1 LIDRPCR
8 GRYPYAIPPLH
19 SNQKGQANVAEAG
32 STTKTIDLDVPDN
45 EVLYSTRDR
54 VATVTLNRPERMNA
68 TNLTLPYSVSKGMR
82 RAATDPEVR
91 VIVLTGAGKAF
102 CAGADR
108 QRLEAGKVGA
118 PRPVYPPDDPA
129 FFQEISSMLGPDLGG
144 EFMDVRRYS
153 YFMRIGKPIIAAL
166 NGAAAGGGMIPALCA
181 DIRLAA
187 DTMFFTTSFA
197 QRGLIA
203 EHGISWLLPRLVG
216 PSRAL
221 EMLMTARRIGAHEAE
236 AMGLVNKVFPHATF
250 RDDVQAYAV
259 AIARTV
265 SPRSLAVM
273 KAQVWKAMAQS
284 FRDALATADVQLEL
298 SVKTSDY
305 IEGVSHFLEKR
316 AANFPD
322 LDPDRG

>member
-1 LIDRPCR
+1 M
-8 GRYPYAIPPLH
+8 
-19 SNQKGQANVAEAG
+19 AEAA
-32 STTKTIDLDVPDN
+32 STRTIDLDVPDN
-45 EVLYSTRDR
+45 EVLYSLTDR
-54 VATVTLNRPERMNA
+54 VATITLNRPERMNA
-68 TNLTLPYSVSKGMR
+68 TNLTLPYSVSKGMLK
-82 RAATDPEVR
+82 AATDPEVR

-118 PRPVYPPDDPA
+118 PRPVYPPDNPA
-129 FFQEISSMLGPDLGG
+129 FFEAVTSTLGPDLGV
-144 EFMDVRRYS
+144 EFKDVRRYS

-221 EMLMTARRIGAHEAE
+221 EMLMTARRIGAQEAE
-236 AMGLVNKVFPHATF
+236 AMGLVNKVFPQASF
-250 RDDVQAYAV
+250 RDDVQTYAASDRKERV
-259 AIARTV
+259 A
-265 SPRSLAVM
+265 
-273 KAQVWKAMAQS
+273 
-284 FRDALATADVQLEL
+284 ALARGDEGAGVEGDGAEL
-298 SVKTSDY
+298 SRRARDRRRPARAQRQDVRLCRGRQPFSGKT
-305 IEGVSHFLEKR
+305 
-316 AANFPD
+316 
-322 LDPDRG
+322 RG

>member
-32 STTKTIDLDVPDN
+32 STTKIIDLDVPDN
-45 EVLYSTRDR
+45 EVLYSTTDR
-54 VATVTLNRPERMNA
+54 VATITLNRPERMNA
-68 TNLTLPYSVSKGMR
+68 TNLTLPYSVSKGMLK
-82 RAATDPEVR
+82 AATDPEVR

>member
-1 LIDRPCR
+1 M
-8 GRYPYAIPPLH
+8 
-19 SNQKGQANVAEAG
+19 AEAG

-82 RAATDPEVR
+82 RAATDPGVR

-305 IEGVSHFLEKR
+305 IEGVSHFLEER

>member
-1 LIDRPCR
+1 MT
-8 GRYPYAIPPLH
+8 
-19 SNQKGQANVAEAG
+19 VAEVVP
-32 STTKTIDLDVPDN
+32 SPTRTIDLEVPDN
-45 EVLYSTRDR
+45 EVLYSIRDR
-54 VATVTLNRPERMNA
+54 VATITLNRPERMNA
-68 TNLTLPYSVSKGMR
+68 TNLTLPYSVSKGMLK
-82 RAATDPEVR
+82 AAADPEVR

-129 FFQEISSMLGPDLGG
+129 FFAAVTSKLGPDLGG

-181 DIRLAA
+181 DIRLAS

-221 EMLMTARRIGAHEAE
+221 EMMMTARRVGAQDAE
-236 AMGLVNKVFPHATF
+236 AMGLVNKVFPHASF
-250 RDDVQAYAV
+250 REDVQAYA
-259 AIARTV
+259 ATIGKTV

-322 LDPDRG
+322 LDPERG

>member
-1 LIDRPCR
+1 M
-8 GRYPYAIPPLH
+8 
-19 SNQKGQANVAEAG
+19 AEAAN
-32 STTKTIDLDVPDN
+32 TTKEIDLEVPDN
-45 EVLYSTRDR
+45 EVLYSIRDR
-54 VATVTLNRPERMNA
+54 VATITLNRPERMNA
-68 TNLTLPYSVSKGMR
+68 TNLTLPYSVSKGMLK
-82 RAATDPEVR
+82 AATDAQVR

-129 FFQEISSMLGPDLGG
+129 FFAAVTSKLGPDLGG

-181 DIRLAA
+181 DIRLAS

-197 QRGLIA
+197 MRGLIA

-221 EMLMTARRIGAHEAE
+221 EMMMTARRVSAQEAE
-236 AMGLVNKVFPHATF
+236 TMGLVNKVFPHATF
-250 RDDVQAYAV
+250 RDDVQTYAAV
-259 AIARTV
+259 IAKTV

-305 IEGVSHFLEKR
+305 VEGVSHFLEKR
-316 AANFPD
+316 PATFPD
-322 LDPDRG
+322 LDPERG

>member
-1 LIDRPCR
+1 ML
-8 GRYPYAIPPLH
+8 
-19 SNQKGQANVAEAG
+19 K
-32 STTKTIDLDVPDN
+32 
-45 EVLYSTRDR
+45 
-54 VATVTLNRPERMNA
+54 
-68 TNLTLPYSVSKGMR
+68 
-82 RAATDPEVR
+82 AATDPEVR

-129 FFQEISSMLGPDLGG
+129 FFETVTSTLGPDLGV
-144 EFMDVRRYS
+144 EFLDVRRYS

-221 EMLMTARRIGAHEAE
+221 EMLMTARRIPAQEAE
-236 AMGLVNKVFPHATF
+236 AMGLVNKVFPHASF
-250 RDDVQAYAV
+250 RDDVQAYAA
-259 AIARTV
+259 AIAKTV

-273 KAQVWKAMAQS
+273 KAQVWRAMAQS

-305 IEGVSHFLEKR
+305 VEGVSHFLEKR

>member
-1 LIDRPCR
+1 MAEI
-8 GRYPYAIPPLH
+8 A
-19 SNQKGQANVAEAG
+19 SSTQK
-32 STTKTIDLDVPDN
+32 IDLDVPDN
-45 EVLYSTRDR
+45 EVLYSISDR
-54 VATVTLNRPERMNA
+54 VATITLNRPERMNA
-68 TNLTLPYSVSKGMR
+68 TNLTLPYSVSKGMLK
-82 RAATDPEVR
+82 AATDPAVR

-108 QRLEAGKVGA
+108 QRLEAGKTGA

-129 FFQEISSMLGPDLGG
+129 FFEAITPALGPDLGG

-181 DIRLAA
+181 DIRLASDA
-187 DTMFFTTSFA
+187 MFFTTSFA

-221 EMLMTARRIGAHEAE
+221 ELLMTARRVSAQEAE

-250 RDDVQAYAV
+250 RDDVQAYAA

-284 FRDALATADVQLEL
+284 FRDALAIADVQLEL

-305 IEGVSHFLEKR
+305 VEGVSHFLDKR
-316 AANFPD
+316 PANFPD
-322 LDPDRG
+322 LDPARG

>member
-1 LIDRPCR
+1 
-8 GRYPYAIPPLH
+8 
-19 SNQKGQANVAEAG
+19 
-32 STTKTIDLDVPDN
+32 
-45 EVLYSTRDR
+45 
-54 VATVTLNRPERMNA
+54 
-68 TNLTLPYSVSKGMR
+68 
-82 RAATDPEVR
+82 
-91 VIVLTGAGKAF
+91 
-102 CAGADR
+102 
-108 QRLEAGKVGA
+108 
-118 PRPVYPPDDPA
+118 
-129 FFQEISSMLGPDLGG
+129 
-144 EFMDVRRYS
+144 
-153 YFMRIGKPIIAAL
+153 L

>member
-1 LIDRPCR
+1 M
-8 GRYPYAIPPLH
+8 
-19 SNQKGQANVAEAG
+19 AEA
-32 STTKTIDLDVPDN
+32 STTRTIDLEVPDN
-45 EVLYSTRDR
+45 EVLYAIKER

-68 TNLTLPYSVSKGMR
+68 TNLTLPYSVSKGMLK
-82 RAATDPEVR
+82 AATDPTVR

-118 PRPVYPPDDPA
+118 PRPVYPPYDPA
-129 FFQEISSMLGPDLGG
+129 FFAAVTSTLGPDLGG

-153 YFMRIGKPIIAAL
+153 YFMRIGEPIIAAL
-166 NGAAAGGGMIPALCA
+166 NGAAAGGGIIPALCA

-221 EMLMTARRIGAHEAE
+221 EMLMTARRVTAQEAE
-236 AMGLVNKVFPHATF
+236 AIGLVNKVFPHASF
-250 RDDVQAYAV
+250 RDDVQAYA
-259 AIARTV
+259 ATIAKTV

-284 FRDALATADVQLEL
+284 FREALATADVQLKL

-305 IEGVSHFLEKR
+305 VEGVSHFLEKR

-322 LDPDRG
+322 LDPERG

>member
-1 LIDRPCR
+1 
-8 GRYPYAIPPLH
+8 
-19 SNQKGQANVAEAG
+19 VAEAA
-32 STTKTIDLDVPDN
+32 STAKPIDLGVPDN
-45 EVLYSTRDR
+45 EVLYSIRDR
-54 VATVTLNRPERMNA
+54 VATITLNRPERMNA
-68 TNLTLPYSVSKGMR
+68 TNLTLPYSVSRGMLQ
-82 RAATDPEVR
+82 AANDPQVR

-129 FFQEISSMLGPDLGG
+129 FFEAVTNKLGPDLGS

-166 NGAAAGGGMIPALCA
+166 NGAAAGGGIIPALCA
-181 DIRLAA
+181 DIRLA
-187 DTMFFTTSFA
+187 DETMFFTTSFA

-221 EMLMTARRIGAHEAE
+221 EMLMTARRISAPEAE
-236 AMGLVNKVFPHATF
+236 TMGLVNKVFPHATF
-250 RDDVQAYAV
+250 RDDVQAYA
-259 AIARTV
+259 AKIATTV

-305 IEGVSHFLEKR
+305 VEGVSHFLDKR
-316 AANFPD
+316 TANFPD
-322 LDPDRG
+322 LDPERG

>member
-1 LIDRPCR
+1 LAD
-8 GRYPYAIPPLH
+8 A
-19 SNQKGQANVAEAG
+19 SA
-32 STTKTIDLDVPDN
+32 STTKTIDLEVPEN
-45 EVLYSTRDR
+45 EVLYSIKDR
-54 VATVTLNRPERMNA
+54 VATITLNRPERMNA
-68 TNLTLPYSVSKGMR
+68 TNLTLPYSVSKGMLK
-82 RAATDPEVR
+82 AATDAQVR

-108 QRLEAGKVGA
+108 QRLEAGKAGA

-129 FFQEISSMLGPDLGG
+129 FFQAISSTLGPDLGG

-166 NGAAAGGGMIPALCA
+166 NGAAAGGGMIPPLCA
-181 DIRLAA
+181 DIRFAS

-221 EMLMTARRIGAHEAE
+221 EMMMTARRVSAPEAE

-250 RDDVQAYAV
+250 RDDVQAYA
-259 AIARTV
+259 AMIAKTV

-316 AANFPD
+316 PANFPD
-322 LDPDRG
+322 LDPERG

>member
-1 LIDRPCR
+1 M
-8 GRYPYAIPPLH
+8 
-19 SNQKGQANVAEAG
+19 AEAA
-32 STTKTIDLDVPDN
+32 STTRTIDLGVPDN
-45 EVLYSTRDR
+45 EVLYSVRDR
-54 VATVTLNRPERMNA
+54 VATITLNRPERMNA
-68 TNLTLPYSVSKGMR
+68 TNLTLPYSVSRGMLQ
-82 RAATDPEVR
+82 AANDPEIR
-91 VIVLTGAGKAF
+91 VIVLIGAGKAF

-129 FFQEISSMLGPDLGG
+129 FFEAVTNRLRPDLGS
-144 EFMDVRRYS
+144 EFMDIRRYS
-153 YFMRIGKPIIAAL
+153 YFMRIGKPVIAAL
-166 NGAAAGGGMIPALCA
+166 NGAAAGGGIIPALCA
-181 DIRLAA
+181 DIRLA
-187 DTMFFTTSFA
+187 DETMFFTTSFA

-221 EMLMTARRIGAHEAE
+221 EMLMTARRISAAEAE
-236 AMGLVNKVFPHATF
+236 AIGLVNKVFPHATF
-250 RDDVQAYAV
+250 RDDVQAYATN
-259 AIARTV
+259 IATTV

-305 IEGVSHFLEKR
+305 VEGVSHFLDKR

-322 LDPDRG
+322 LDPKRG

>member
-1 LIDRPCR
+1 
-8 GRYPYAIPPLH
+8 
-19 SNQKGQANVAEAG
+19 VAEAA
-32 STTKTIDLDVPDN
+32 STTKKIDLEVPDN
-45 EVLYSTRDR
+45 EVLYSIHDR
-54 VATVTLNRPERMNA
+54 VATITLNRPERMNA
-68 TNLTLPYSVSKGMR
+68 TNLTLPYSVSKGMLK
-82 RAATDPEVR
+82 ASSDPEVR

-129 FFQEISSMLGPDLGG
+129 FFAAVTSKLGPDLGG

-181 DIRLAA
+181 DIRLAS

-221 EMLMTARRIGAHEAE
+221 EMMMTARRIGSQEAE
-236 AMGLVNKVFPHATF
+236 AMGLVNKVFPHASF
-250 RDDVQAYAV
+250 RKDVQTYA
-259 AIARTV
+259 ATIGKTV

-298 SVKTSDY
+298 SVKTTDY

-316 AANFPD
+316 SANFPD
-322 LDPDRG
+322 LDPERG

>member
-1 LIDRPCR
+1 M
-8 GRYPYAIPPLH
+8 
-19 SNQKGQANVAEAG
+19 AEA
-32 STTKTIDLDVPDN
+32 STTRTIDLEVPDN
-45 EVLYSTRDR
+45 EVLYAIKER
-54 VATVTLNRPERMNA
+54 VATITLNRPERMNA
-68 TNLTLPYSVSKGMR
+68 TNLTLPYSVSKGMLK
-82 RAATDPEVR
+82 AATDPDVR
-91 VIVLTGAGKAF
+91 VVVLTGAGKAF

-129 FFQEISSMLGPDLGG
+129 FFESVTSALGPDLGG

-166 NGAAAGGGMIPALCA
+166 NGAAAGGGIIPALCA

-221 EMLMTARRIGAHEAE
+221 EMLMTARRVSAQEAE

-250 RDDVQAYAV
+250 RDDVQAYA
-259 AIARTV
+259 ATIAKTV

-298 SVKTSDY
+298 SVKTADY
-305 IEGVSHFLEKR
+305 VEGVSHFLEKR

-322 LDPDRG
+322 LDPKRG

>member
-1 LIDRPCR
+1 MT
-8 GRYPYAIPPLH
+8 
-19 SNQKGQANVAEAG
+19 VAEAA
-32 STTKTIDLDVPDN
+32 STTKTIDLGVPDN
-45 EVLYSTRDR
+45 EVLYAIRDR
-54 VATVTLNRPERMNA
+54 VATITLNRPERMNA
-68 TNLTLPYSVSKGMR
+68 TNLTLPYSVSKGMLK
-82 RAATDPEVR
+82 AATDAQVR

-129 FFQEISSMLGPDLGG
+129 FFAAITSKLGPDLGG

-181 DIRLAA
+181 DIRLAS

-221 EMLMTARRIGAHEAE
+221 EMMMTARRVGAQEAE

-250 RDDVQAYAV
+250 RDDVQAYA
-259 AIARTV
+259 ATIAKTV

-322 LDPDRG
+322 LDPERG

>member
-1 LIDRPCR
+1 M
-8 GRYPYAIPPLH
+8 
-19 SNQKGQANVAEAG
+19 AEAT
-32 STTKTIDLDVPDN
+32 STAKTIDLDVPDN
-45 EVLYSTRDR
+45 EVLYSARDR
-54 VATVTLNRPERMNA
+54 VATITLNRPERMTA
-68 TNLTLPYSVSKGMR
+68 TNLTLPYSVSRGMLQ
-82 RAATDPEVR
+82 AAKDPEIR

-129 FFQEISSMLGPDLGG
+129 FFEAVTNRLGPDLGG
-144 EFMDVRRYS
+144 EFMDIRRYS

-166 NGAAAGGGMIPALCA
+166 NGAAAGGGIIPALCA
-181 DIRLAA
+181 DIRLA
-187 DTMFFTTSFA
+187 DETMFFTTSFA

-221 EMLMTARRIGAHEAE
+221 ELLMTARRVSAQEAE

-250 RDDVQAYAV
+250 RDDVQAYA
-259 AIARTV
+259 ANIATTV

-305 IEGVSHFLEKR
+305 VEGVSHFLDKR
-316 AANFPD
+316 AAQFPD

>member
-1 LIDRPCR
+1 
-8 GRYPYAIPPLH
+8 
-19 SNQKGQANVAEAG
+19 VAEAG
-32 STTKTIDLDVPDN
+32 STTKIIDLDVPDN
-45 EVLYSTRDR
+45 EVLYSTTDR
-54 VATVTLNRPERMNA
+54 VATITLNRPERMNA
-68 TNLTLPYSVSKGMR
+68 TNLTLPYSVSKGMLK
-82 RAATDPEVR
+82 AATDPEVR

>member
-1 LIDRPCR
+1 M
-8 GRYPYAIPPLH
+8 
-19 SNQKGQANVAEAG
+19 AEA
-32 STTKTIDLDVPDN
+32 STTRTIDLEVPDN
-45 EVLYSTRDR
+45 EVLYAVKDR
-54 VATVTLNRPERMNA
+54 VATITLNRPDRMNA
-68 TNLTLPYSVSKGMR
+68 TNLTLPYSVSKGMLK
-82 RAATDPEVR
+82 AATDPTVR

-129 FFQEISSMLGPDLGG
+129 FFAAVTSTLGPDLGG

-153 YFMRIGKPIIAAL
+153 YFMRIGEPIIAAL
-166 NGAAAGGGMIPALCA
+166 NGAAAGGGIIPALCA

-221 EMLMTARRIGAHEAE
+221 EMLMTARRVTAQEAE
-236 AMGLVNKVFPHATF
+236 AIGLVNKVFPHASF
-250 RDDVQAYAV
+250 RDDVQAYA
-259 AIARTV
+259 ATIAKTV

-284 FRDALATADVQLEL
+284 FREALATADVQLKL

-305 IEGVSHFLEKR
+305 VEGVSHFLEKR
-316 AANFPD
+316 SANFPD
-322 LDPDRG
+322 LDPERG

>member
-1 LIDRPCR
+1 M
-8 GRYPYAIPPLH
+8 
-19 SNQKGQANVAEAG
+19 AEAG

>member
-1 LIDRPCR
+1 
-8 GRYPYAIPPLH
+8 
-19 SNQKGQANVAEAG
+19 VAEAA
-32 STTKTIDLDVPDN
+32 STTKMIDLGVPDD
-45 EVLYSTRDR
+45 EVLYSVRDR
-54 VATVTLNRPERMNA
+54 VATITLNRPERMNA
-68 TNLTLPYSVSKGMR
+68 TNLTLPYSVSKGMLQ
-82 RAATDPEVR
+82 AANDPQVR

-108 QRLEAGKVGA
+108 QRLEAGKAGA

-129 FFQEISSMLGPDLGG
+129 FFEAVTTRLGPDLGS

-166 NGAAAGGGMIPALCA
+166 NGAAAGGGIIPALCA
-181 DIRLAA
+181 DIRLA
-187 DTMFFTTSFA
+187 DETMFFTTSFA

-221 EMLMTARRIGAHEAE
+221 EMLMTARRVSANEAE
-236 AMGLVNKVFPHATF
+236 TMGLVNKVLPHATF
-250 RDDVQAYAV
+250 RDDVQAYA
-259 AIARTV
+259 AKIATTV

-305 IEGVSHFLEKR
+305 VEGVSHFLDKR
-316 AANFPD
+316 AAIFPD
-322 LDPDRG
+322 LDPERG